1 MYVAEDGTRVPPP
14 PEPYGPRRLARYR
27 RDQLSELRGEPPLH
41 AQGTPV
47 VPVQEPAPDVLE
59 IQKRFQALSDTLED
73 QGEFIELGEQA
84 EFDAFIDADAS
95 TVKFQEEDVLN
106 AVQRH
111 ILGESGSV
119 ADTPALSINPA
130 HLSGFSST
138 DVKRDYDEHVLG
150 PVTMGVPVVLGPAST
165 AASDTVLSGEL
176 PVVQEAPSTSSV
188 ANSTSHVTD
197 AEASTVAP
205 EPSPTTTTSRPGAAP
220 TDQDSAPD
228 PETANAKPVRAVDAH
243 GLDLSGM
250 DRKAPKSGGRIALI
264 TLLLL
269 LLVAAIVLGIVFL
282 L

>member
-59 IQKRFQALSDTLED
+59 IQKRFQALSDTLEE
-73 QGEFIELGEQA
+73 QGEFIELGERA
-84 EFDAFIDADAS
+84 EFDAFIANDAS
-95 TVKFQEEDVLN
+95 AVKFQEEDVLN

-111 ILGESGSV
+111 ILGESGTV

-165 AASDTVLSGEL
+165 EASDNVLSGEL
-176 PVVQEAPSTSSV
+176 PVQEAESTSSSTQ
-188 ANSTSHVTD
+188 STSHAT
-197 AEASTVAP
+197 AGEAAAVAP
-205 EPSPTTTTSRPGAAP
+205 QPSPTTEATRPGPAP
-220 TDQDSAPD
+220 TNQNSGPD

-269 LLVAAIVLGIVFL
+269 LLVAAIVLGIIFL